1 MTKKLTRS
9 LTKRKIAGV
18 CGGLGE
24 YFNITPTVFRFLFLL
39 LCLPGGFPGP
49 TLYILFWIFMPAPK
63 APRQTIYFGPGGTF
77 TYNQGGATNSTQS
90 KSAGNLGD
98 DYTETIDV

>member
-9 LTKRKIAGV
+9 LNQRKIAGV

-24 YFNITPTVFRFLFLL
+24 YFKLDPVIFRFLFLL
-39 LCLPGGFPGP
+39 LCLPGGIPGP
-49 TLYILFWIFMPAPK
+49 ALYILCWIFIPAPK
-63 APRQTIYFGPGGTF
+63 IPQQTIYFGNFGSPQQHRPNGG
-77 TYNQGGATNSTQS
+77 Q
-90 KSAGNLGD
+90 NLGD